1 MNKNKF
7 KRVILDLGYV
17 VRDGDEEMERQAMI
31 SIYEDIM
38 CLVKHDEVYDA
49 ITVIDAPDAREE
61 DIPEF
66 LRDELESIPAREWQ
80 DLMDSVDH
88 VEPKPVIPVR
98 E

>member
-17 VRDGDEEMERQAMI
+17 VRDGDEEMEQRAMI

-38 CLVKHDEVYDA
+38 CLIKHDEVYDA
-49 ITVIDAPDAREE
+49 ITVIDAPDAKEE

-66 LRDELESIPAREWQ
+66 LLEEETI
-80 DLMDSVDH
+80 
-88 VEPKPVIPVR
+88 
-98 E
+98 

>member
-17 VRDGDEEMERQAMI
+17 VRDGDEEMERHAMI

-49 ITVIDAPDAREE
+49 ITVIDAPDAKEE

-66 LRDELESIPAREWQ
+66 LLEEQEDW
-80 DLMDSVDH
+80 L
-88 VEPKPVIPVR
+88 K
-98 E
+98 

>member
-66 LRDELESIPAREWQ
+66 LQEELA
-80 DLMDSVDH
+80 
-88 VEPKPVIPVR
+88 
-98 E
+98 